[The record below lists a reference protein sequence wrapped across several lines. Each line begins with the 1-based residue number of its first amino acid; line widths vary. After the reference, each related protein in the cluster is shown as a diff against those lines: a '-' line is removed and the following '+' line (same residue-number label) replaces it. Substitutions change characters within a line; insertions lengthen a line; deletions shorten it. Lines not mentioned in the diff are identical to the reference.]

1 MTSFCDAEV
10 SIPISGAASPADSS
24 QGKRPSSPALQFTLT
39 ISGLASIE
47 AEALERN
54 LENRATSPLAISR
67 SETNEATGAWELVAY
82 YATEDGAL
90 CAARELEEGGLNGIA
105 IAPLP
110 DIDWVRRSLTGL
122 APISAGRFFLH
133 GSHDR
138 SRRRSGGVSLEID
151 AGTAF
156 GTGHHATT
164 LGCLLILDRL
174 LKSAPLRR
182 ILDVGCGTGVLGIA
196 AAVAAHAPVI
206 ASDIDR
212 EAVRVANANARVNGV
227 RPYFRAVTAAGLA
240 HPVIS
245 SNAPYDLIFA
255 NILARPLIALAG
267 SLSDA
272 LASGGALVLSG
283 FTRDQER
290 SVIAAYRM
298 RGLVPVYDIR
308 RGDWVATMLLNPQ
321 KTNTR

>member
-1 MTSFCDAEV
+1 
-10 SIPISGAASPADSS
+10 
-24 QGKRPSSPALQFTLT
+24 LQFTLT

-47 AEALERN
+47 AEAIERD
-54 LENRATSPLAISR
+54 LENRVTSTLATSR
-67 SETNEATGAWELVAY
+67 NETDEAKGAWELVAY

-90 CAARELEEGGLNGIA
+90 RAARELEEGGLSGIA
-105 IAPLP
+105 VAPLP
-110 DIDWVRRSLTGL
+110 EIDWVRQSLTGL

-174 LKSAPLRR
+174 LKRARLRR

-196 AAVAAHAPVI
+196 AAAALHIPVI

-212 EAVRVANANARVNGV
+212 EAVRVANANAQNNRM

-240 HPVIS
+240 HPEIRR
-245 SNAPYDLIFA
+245 NAPYDLIFA

-272 LASGGALVLSG
+272 LAFGGALVLSG

-290 SVIAAYRM
+290 SVIAPYRM
-298 RGLVPVYDIR
+298 RGLIPVEGIR
-308 RGDWVATMLLNPQ
+308 HGDWVAMMLLNP
-321 KTNTR
+321 KNEHPAAGCSGC